1 MMRLRPLF
9 IALTVTAAT
18 FALASGLLQ
27 YAEGRGKALSSDGR
41 RASFQFNVRKLTS
54 GPNTSKSGTALYEI
68 ADRETLDGVRIY
80 MRELQEITVDGNLA
94 RFEGPG
100 SIRFRTVR
108 GVVERVGRVYGFA
121 RDNRKPTGPIEPR
134 DRIGVRFIA
143 SVGDL
148 TYGYEGNVMEGDAA
162 VGRREQP

>member
-1 MMRLRPLF
+1 MRLRPLF

-27 YAEGRGKALSSDGR
+27 YAEGRGKAHSTDGR
-41 RASFQFNVRKLTS
+41 RASFQFNVRKLTN
-54 GPNTSKSGTALYEI
+54 GDGTRKSGTALYEI
-68 ADRETLDGVRIY
+68 ADSETLDGVRIY
-80 MRELQEITVDGNLA
+80 MRELRDITVDGNFA

-108 GVVERVGRVYGFA
+108 GVVEQTGQVFAFA

-134 DRIGVRFIA
+134 DRIGVRFVA
-143 SVGDL
+143 SEGNL
-148 TYGYEGNVMEGDAA
+148 TYGFEGNVMDGDAA